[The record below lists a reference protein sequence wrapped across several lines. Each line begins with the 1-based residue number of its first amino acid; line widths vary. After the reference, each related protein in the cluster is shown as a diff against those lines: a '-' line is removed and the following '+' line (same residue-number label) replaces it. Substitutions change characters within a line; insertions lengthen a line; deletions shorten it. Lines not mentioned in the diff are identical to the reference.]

1 MVPIKITFVLVVG
14 SMNSISWG
22 GLRAPLPP
30 LEDEVVAAA
39 KADVEKAGERSLRLA
54 GRAIRRRTWW

>member
-30 LEDEVVAAA
+30 LEDEGAAA

>member
-1 MVPIKITFVLVVG
+1 MVPIKTTFVLVVG

-30 LEDEVVAAA
+30 LEDEVVAA
-39 KADVEKAGERSLRLA
+39 KDVEKAEGRSLLLA
-54 GRAIRRRTWW
+54 GRAIRPTWW